1 MFVISAMK
9 PRDVLNMIWEGLCR
23 LDKVVQILVCMTVLK
38 IVNLLVSMHQLVGI
52 VTLEKAN
59 VFNWGEVVVIV
70 TLEVRKMLVDF
81 VSEVLITIP

>member
-1 MFVISAMK
+1 
-9 PRDVLNMIWEGLCR
+9 
-23 LDKVVQILVCMTVLK
+23 MTVLK